1 MPKRAQKKILKIIK
15 KTNKKQRLSYIW
27 SKEQSNKEGLYFPM
41 RRVRIS
47 YPSKLNILK
56 RIESQNFKGA
66 TEQEITDCQ
75 EEMARQIKIFKRKF
89 RKIEMLAPQE
99 EAEAQSISF
108 YQTTHEFIQS
118 SWKLVNPHDHK
129 DLLKNLLLIIV
140 NDRLTPDSNGFGKMC
155 SLVREWMPISLIQNI
170 SNQRNLG
177 MFIFEIFVLK
187 CFKCSTFEYF

>member
-1 MPKRAQKKILKIIK
+1 
-15 KTNKKQRLSYIW
+15 
-27 SKEQSNKEGLYFPM
+27 
-41 RRVRIS
+41 
-47 YPSKLNILK
+47 
-56 RIESQNFKGA
+56 
-66 TEQEITDCQ
+66 
-75 EEMARQIKIFKRKF
+75 
-89 RKIEMLAPQE
+89 MLAPQE
-99 EAEAQSISF
+99 VAEAQSISF

-140 NDRLTPDSNGFGKMC
+140 NDRLTPDSNGFGKIC